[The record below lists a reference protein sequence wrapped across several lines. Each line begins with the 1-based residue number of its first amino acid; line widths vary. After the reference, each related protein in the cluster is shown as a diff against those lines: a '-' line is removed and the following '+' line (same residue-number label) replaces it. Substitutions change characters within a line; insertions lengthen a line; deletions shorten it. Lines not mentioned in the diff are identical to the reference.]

1 MLENVTQTSIF
12 FANWPFNA
20 HTSMSEKER
29 RDRPVYGILHDHHL
43 VLVPGPLFPLRQ
55 RQAVVMKL
63 NFLSPK
69 LRSQTTTTNVLP
81 SASSSGSPW
90 RHPRTPWCRP
100 SSFWCS
106 LPWTHTGSRWKRWH
120 QKPADHELVVSWTAQ
135 TPERHCADSL
145 PPPDWTQLAL
155 FIICNLVTYNIYN
168 I

>member
-1 MLENVTQTSIF
+1 MSLKLQF
-12 FANWPFNA
+12 FLL
-20 HTSMSEKER
+20 T
-29 RDRPVYGILHDHHL
+29 
-43 VLVPGPLFPLRQ
+43 GPLTPTHPCQRRSGVTDLYMGSCMIIILFSSQAHSFLCGRDKRSSWSWTSCRQ
-55 RQAVVMKL
+55 
-63 NFLSPK
+63 K

-106 LPWTHTGSRWKRWH
+106 LPWTHTGSRWKRRH

-135 TPERHCADSL
+135 TPERQFADSL